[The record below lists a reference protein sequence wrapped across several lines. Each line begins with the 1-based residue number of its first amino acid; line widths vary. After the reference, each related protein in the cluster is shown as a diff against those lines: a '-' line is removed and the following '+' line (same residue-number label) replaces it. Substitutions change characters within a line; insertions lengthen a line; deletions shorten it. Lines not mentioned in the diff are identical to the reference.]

1 MEVQHN
7 RPTAEDAWVVWVD
20 EGRRLCSISTE
31 SGRTFNEI
39 EYLSGY
45 AHSYGYGEFFLP
57 EEGTRV
63 RIVYPDIGERPFIV
77 GWMPPDPREHPD
89 NPIAL
94 RPGDWMRRTR
104 TGSHLRMRRS
114 GLCEML
120 ATPNCHF
127 SLIPF
132 GDLFRAVSEDF
143 EQYTAVGSHTARH
156 NRETNTTTSIR
167 QFKDHILGD
176 PKVQIH
182 SGYVEDGSRHRIFY
196 DDPDTGHKAQMRFGT
211 LLDKPEP
218 DGGKPTG
225 TIFDL
230 NIDDQVGMEFG
241 KDEEDGTLWRMST
254 VKDGRTVSV
263 AYGKDE
269 KTGAMVTTD
278 IKDRKAQV
286 SIEIGDLDGGHV
298 VALDVNGQTTL
309 KIGAD
314 GTVDLETKK
323 HIHAKTKELHLDC
336 PDIRL
341 GTGHPN
347 DAVVT
352 ERRMQIAF
360 NSHIHP
366 TGVGPSGP
374 PAQPIRPRQISTRQ
388 TVAS

>member
-1 MEVQHN
+1 MEVQRN
-7 RPTAEDAWVVWVD
+7 RPTSEDAWVIFVD
-20 EGRRLCSISTE
+20 ENKLLCNIMTE
-31 SGRTFNEI
+31 SGRNFSEV
-39 EYLSGY
+39 EWLSGY
-45 AHSYGYGEFFLP
+45 GHPYGYGELFLP

-63 RIVYPDIGERPFIV
+63 RIVYPDIGDRPYIV
-77 GWMPPDPREHPD
+77 GWARPEAAQLGST
-89 NPIAL
+89 IAL

-104 TGSHLRMRRS
+104 NGAYLRLLRS
-114 GLCEML
+114 GLCQIL

-132 GDLFRAVSEDF
+132 ENLIRAVSEEF
-143 EQYTAVGSHTARH
+143 EQYTAAGSHVSRY
-156 NRETNTTTSIR
+156 NRDTNTTDDIW

-196 DDPDTGHKAQMRFGT
+196 QDPDTGHKAQMRFGT
-211 LLDKPEP
+211 LLDKPEA

-230 NIDDQVGMEFG
+230 NIDDQVSMEFG
-241 KDEEDGTLWRMST
+241 EDEENSTLWRMNAT
-254 VKDGRTVSV
+254 KDDRTIAL
-263 AYGKDE
+263 AYGKDDT
-269 KTGAMVTTD
+269 TGAMLTTD
-278 IKDRKAQV
+278 IKDRKAKVNIQ
-286 SIEIGDLDGGHV
+286 IGDLDGGHV

-314 GTVDLETKK
+314 GTVDLETQK

-352 ERRMQIAF
+352 ERRMQVAF

-374 PAQPIRPRQISTRQ
+374 PAQPIRPKQISTRQ
-388 TVAS
+388 AVAS